1 VESAE
6 DSLARVTDGDH
17 APLTFSRDGLGR
29 EVRRESGAGFKL
41 DQAYDRVGQL
51 LKQSAGIA
59 IKPGIAGAAAAQ
71 KAG

>member
-1 VESAE
+1 
-6 DSLARVTDGDH
+6 
-17 APLTFSRDGLGR
+17 
-29 EVRRESGAGFKL
+29 VRRESGAGFKL

-71 KAG
+71 KAGSTDHFTPAPQTAVS